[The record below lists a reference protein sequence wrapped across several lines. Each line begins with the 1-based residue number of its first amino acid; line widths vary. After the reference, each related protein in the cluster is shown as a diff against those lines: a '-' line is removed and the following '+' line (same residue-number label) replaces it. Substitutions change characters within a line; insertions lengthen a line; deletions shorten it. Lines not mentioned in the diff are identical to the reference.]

1 LGLFNVLN
9 ALLGKKMQYTEKD
22 RRVLHDT
29 WMSYKA
35 KMRITQIEMAKKLEL
50 TQLEFSD
57 ILRGDSVIQ
66 QQFVND
72 FCGILNIDPVLILPS
87 LREAVQ
93 KGSLANSIIKNT
105 FIFDGEIK
113 KVTYVG
119 NQLIVEYEHTPSI
132 S

>member
-1 LGLFNVLN
+1 
-9 ALLGKKMQYTEKD
+9 MQYTEKD
-22 RRVLHDT
+22 RKVLHDT

-35 KMRITQIEMAKKLEL
+35 KMRITQIEMAKKLGL

-57 ILRGDSVIQ
+57 ILRGSTVIQ

-72 FCGILNIDPVLILPS
+72 FCLLLNVDPVLILPS

-93 KGSLANSIIKNT
+93 KGSLTHSLVKNT

-119 NQLIVEYEHTPSI
+119 NQLIVEYEHAPQLDQVAI
-132 S
+132 